1 MLASIGEWN
10 NLLEDPVDNVNLI
23 SGAGVWIRTEES
35 FEKVDH
41 MVGPDKAK
49 ALTGMIILAATAT
62 HFG

>member
-1 MLASIGEWN
+1 M
-10 NLLEDPVDNVNLI
+10 LEDPVHNVNLI
-23 SGAGVWIRTEES
+23 AGTGVWIGTEES

-41 MVGPDKAK
+41 MVGPDEVK